1 MFNNKMNYRVG
12 TYFYG
17 VKMNRFG
24 LESNISIHNGNIRN
38 LNGKNLGILNSENLL
53 ILNGENL
60 YDMINGELGKYPDSL
75 YWISIV
81 FICSDKSVKWV
92 PKSVGFCTSTLINYE
107 EFCDFCE
114 EFFKYVKEHRAKI
127 KLETGLDSSVVDV
140 VIHDDE
146 DLNVIYEDE
155 LA

>member
-1 MFNNKMNYRVG
+1 MINNKMNYGVAS
-12 TYFYG
+12 YFYG

-24 LESNISIHNGNIRN
+24 LESNISSHSGNIPN
-38 LNGKNLGILNSENLL
+38 LTGKNLAILNGENLL

-60 YDMINGELGKYPDSL
+60 YDMLNGELGKYPDSL

-92 PKSVGFCTSTLINYE
+92 PESVGFSTSSLINYE
-107 EFCDFCE
+107 EFCNFCE
-114 EFFKYVKEHRAKI
+114 EFNNYVKEHRERI

-155 LA
+155 LD